1 MNVLTAYLK
10 KNEQKASLDSKGLS
24 VSVSDKINVTQI
36 TGNSD
41 HDKLNN
47 LDYEHSGHTG
57 FASEA
62 RLNAMEQATV
72 PKRLD
77 ALPVMGNMSNRGT
90 AYLYVDNNGKSEK
103 ISIRQA
109 LATLIRTDTKKPDDM
124 QVGEYLFLKKEK

>member
-24 VSVSDKINVTQI
+24 VSVQDKINVTQI
-36 TGNSD
+36 ISRD
-41 HDKLNN
+41 HDQLNN

-62 RLNAMEQATV
+62 RLNAVEQATV

-77 ALPVMGNMSNRGT
+77 ALPVMDNMSNRGT

>member
-1 MNVLTAYLK
+1 MNALTAYLK
-10 KNEQKASLDSKGLS
+10 KNEKEASFGSKELR
-24 VSVSDKINVTQI
+24 VSVSEKINVTQI

-57 FASEA
+57 FASET
-62 RLNAMEQATV
+62 RLNAVEQATV

-109 LATLIRTDTKKPDDM
+109 LSTIIRTDTKKPDDM

>member
-1 MNVLTAYLK
+1 MNVLTAHLK
-10 KNEQKASLDSKGLS
+10 KNEQKASLTSKALS
-24 VSVSDKINVTQI
+24 VSVRDKINVTQI

-57 FASEA
+57 FASET
-62 RLNAMEQATV
+62 RLNAVEQATV

-77 ALPVMGNMSNRGT
+77 ALPVMGNMSNRGM
-90 AYLYVDNNGKSEK
+90 AYLYVDNNGTSEK

-109 LATLIRTDTKKPDDM
+109 LSTIIRTDTKKPDDM

>member
-24 VSVSDKINVTQI
+24 VSVSDKINVTQT

>member
-47 LDYEHSGHTG
+47 LDYEHSGHIG

-62 RLNAMEQATV
+62 RLNAVEQATV

-77 ALPVMGNMSNRGT
+77 ALPVMDNMSNRGT

-103 ISIRQA
+103 ISIRQT
-109 LATLIRTDTKKPDDM
+109 LATLIRTGTKKPDDM

>member
-77 ALPVMGNMSNRGT
+77 ALPVMDNMSNRGT

>member
-24 VSVSDKINVTQI
+24 VAVSDKINVTQI

-41 HDKLNN
+41 HDQLNN

-62 RLNAMEQATV
+62 RLNAVEQATV

-109 LATLIRTDTKKPDDM
+109 LATLIRTGTEKPDDM